1 MKEYNCQR
9 RRHCSEADL
18 PQCWYCK
25 DNRPLPGSSYASI
38 PGEILTIR
46 RTPFVHP
53 FGCKITSDKRTMYGA
68 QYVYHSGLSDPNYP
82 VPSTIGMVQ
91 LQAYPGIVCIDTPDT
106 DNYVWAYDQWQHKQV
121 FPLID

>member
-1 MKEYNCQR
+1 MKEYKCQR

-38 PGEILTIR
+38 PGETLTIR
-46 RTPFVHP
+46 RSKYVHP
-53 FGCKITSDKRTMYGA
+53 FGCEITSDKRRMHGA

-82 VPSTIGMVQ
+82 VPALYDV
-91 LQAYPGIVCIDTPDT
+91 YPDQEYIVMLYELALINEQIRDVKGIRT
-106 DNYVWAYDQWQHKQV
+106 N
-121 FPLID
+121 